1 MLSIGFVGG
10 WIAGALG
17 LGGGSI
23 YNPALLTMGVHPRV
37 AGSTGMYLVL
47 FSTINSV
54 TVYIINDELMIYYG
68 LWISVFSVIG
78 TIGGL
83 KLADWFVRK
92 TGRVSTFIWVL
103 VFMFVISVIVIPIAS
118 APEIKQEA
126 ADGKNIWGF
135 TNFCLK

>member
-1 MLSIGFVGG
+1 MM
-10 WIAGALG
+10 
-17 LGGGSI
+17 
-23 YNPALLTMGVHPRV
+23 NQ
-37 AGSTGMYLVL
+37 
-47 FSTINSV
+47 
-54 TVYIINDELMIYYG
+54 NDELMIYYG

-78 TIGGL
+78 TIGTNYWWTQAWL
-83 KLADWFVRK
+83 KVLTQSLADWFVRK

-135 TNFCLK
+135 TNLTI